1 MEVIIVDD
9 ASPDGTQD
17 QVKDLQK
24 IYGDDKVVL
33 KARAGKLGLGSAY
46 IHGLNHCKYEYIVLM
61 DADLS
66 HHVSTANKHLF
77 ISIFIFS
84 QNSFHRWLIK
94 WKKISAIW
102 FQEPDINQEVVF
114 TDGISI
120 EKWPQEL
127 PTSWLLLS
135 WTHKPLIWQEVSDFT
150 KKMFSKKLCH
160 KWKQEDMCSKWKS
173 LLELNTWDIQSVKFQ
188 LLSQTEFSVS
198 QSSELMKSLVILRDS
213 WISSSTSEIDS
224 N

>member
-66 HHVSTANKHLF
+66 HHVSFCNINLNHTL
-77 ISIFIFS
+77 IF
-84 QNSFHRWLIK
+84 
-94 WKKISAIW
+94 
-102 FQEPDINQEVVF
+102 
-114 TDGISI
+114 
-120 EKWPQEL
+120 
-127 PTSWLLLS
+127 
-135 WTHKPLIWQEVSDFT
+135 
-150 KKMFSKKLCH
+150 
-160 KWKQEDMCSKWKS
+160 
-173 LLELNTWDIQSVKFQ
+173 
-188 LLSQTEFSVS
+188 
-198 QSSELMKSLVILRDS
+198 
-213 WISSSTSEIDS
+213 
-224 N
+224 